1 MKRILLLCGGIL
13 AGLVQLACAQ
23 QRPQYTQ
30 YVFNSFLL
38 NPAVSGIEN
47 YVDLKAGYRSQ
58 WTGLDGAPV
67 TSYITI
73 NGPIGRNFVQG
84 DATAMPGDGANPYS
98 RSYTQDYMASE
109 PHHGVG
115 FSLVSDK
122 TGPITQTNMDLSY
135 AYHLGLTSNLNLAVG
150 VSAGVNH
157 IGLNL
162 AEITVADTQP
172 DPVIVNGN
180 ASQWKPDLSAG
191 IWAYSGNYFMGV
203 SVQQLLKQ
211 NLYFNTT
218 SNVTQS
224 QTVPHYFF
232 TAGVKVPMGDDVAL
246 LPSVLVKVI
255 QPVPTT
261 FDVNLKMAFR
271 DIFWI
276 GGSYRKDDSFGALAG
291 FNISS
296 TINVGY
302 SYDLTTSALKTV
314 SNGTH
319 EIVIG
324 ILLNNKY
331 KVRCPQHGF

>member
-1 MKRILLLCGGIL
+1 MKRILFLCVAFL
-13 AGLVQLACAQ
+13 AGQQVTFAQ

-30 YVFNSFLL
+30 YVFNSYLL

-58 WTGLDGAPV
+58 WSGLDGAPV

-73 NGPIGRNFVQG
+73 NAPLGQNFVQG
-84 DATAMPGDGANPYS
+84 DAAAMSAGGESPYS
-98 RSYTQDYMASE
+98 RSYTQDYVASE
-109 PHHGVG
+109 PHHGIG
-115 FSLVSDK
+115 FALVSDK
-122 TGPITQTNMDLSY
+122 TGPISQTNMNLSY
-135 AYHLGLTSNLNLAVG
+135 AYHLGLTPKLNLALG
-150 VSAGVNH
+150 VAAGVNH
-157 IGLNL
+157 ISLNTS
-162 AEITVADTQP
+162 EITLENP
-172 DPVIVNGN
+172 LDPAISNGN
-180 ASQWKPDLSAG
+180 NSQWKPDLSAG
-191 IWAYSGNYFMGV
+191 IWAYSSNYYLGV
-203 SVQQLLKQ
+203 SVQQLLRQ

-218 SNVTQS
+218 SDVTQS

-232 TAGVKVPMGDDVAL
+232 TAGVKLPMNDDISL

-271 DIFWI
+271 DIFWV
-276 GGSYRKDDSFGALAG
+276 GGSYRKDDSFGGLAG
-291 FNISS
+291 INISS
-296 TINVGY
+296 SINLGY
-302 SYDLTTSALKTV
+302 SYDFTTSALRTV

-324 ILLNNKY
+324 ILLNNRS

>member
-1 MKRILLLCGGIL
+1 MLTGLLQFAL
-13 AGLVQLACAQ
+13 AQ

-30 YVFNSFLL
+30 YVFNSYLL

-47 YVDLKAGYRSQ
+47 YIDLKAGYRSQ

-67 TSYITI
+67 TSYVTI
-73 NGPIGRNFVQG
+73 NGPIGSNFVQG

-115 FSLVSDK
+115 FSMVSDK
-122 TGPITQTNMDLSY
+122 TGPISQTNMNLSY
-135 AYHLGLTSNLNLAVG
+135 AYHLGITPKLNLALG
-150 VSAGVNH
+150 VAAGVNH
-157 IGLNL
+157 ISLNT
-162 AEITVADTQP
+162 AEITLDTP
-172 DPVIVNGN
+172 LDPAIANGN
-180 ASQWKPDLSAG
+180 NNQWKPDLSAG
-191 IWAYSGNYFMGV
+191 IWAYSGNYFLGV

-211 NLYFNTT
+211 NLYFGT
-218 SNVTQS
+218 SNAVSQS

-232 TAGVKVPMGDDVAL
+232 TAGVKVPMSEDVAL

-261 FDVNLKMAFR
+261 YDVNLKMAFR
-271 DIFWI
+271 DIFWV

-291 FNISS
+291 INISS
-296 TINVGY
+296 TINVSY

>member
-1 MKRILLLCGGIL
+1 MKRFLFLCVAILTG
-13 AGLVQLACAQ
+13 VQFTYAQ

-38 NPAVSGIEN
+38 NPAVAGIEN

-67 TSYITI
+67 TSYLTI
-73 NGPIGRNFVQG
+73 NAPLGSGFLQG
-84 DATAMPGDGANPYS
+84 DATAMPAGAGENPFS
-98 RSYTQDYMASE
+98 RSYTQDYMAAE

-115 FSLVSDK
+115 FTVVSDR
-122 TGPITQTNMDLSY
+122 TGPISQTNMDFSY
-135 AYHLGLTSNLNLAVG
+135 AYHLGLTDRLNLAVG
-150 VSAGVNH
+150 VSAGLNH
-157 IGLNL
+157 ISLNT
-162 AEITVADTQP
+162 AEITLENP
-172 DPVIVNGN
+172 LDPAISNGN
-180 ASQWKPDLSAG
+180 NSQWKPDLSVG
-191 IWAYSGNYFMGV
+191 MWAYSANYYFGA

-218 SNVTQS
+218 SSVTQS

-232 TAGVKVPMGDDVAL
+232 TAGIKLPVSEDVAL

-261 FDVNLKMAFR
+261 FDVNLKMAFQ
-271 DIFWI
+271 DIFWL

-291 FNISS
+291 
-296 TINVGY
+296 INVSSSINIGY
-302 SYDLTTSALKTV
+302 SYDFTTSALKTV

>member
-1 MKRILLLCGGIL
+1 MKRILLLCGVML
-13 AGLVQLACAQ
+13 TGLMQFAFAQ

-47 YVDLKAGYRSQ
+47 YIDLKAGYRSQ

-67 TSYITI
+67 TSYVTI
-73 NGPIGRNFVQG
+73 NGPIGNNFVQG

-115 FSLVSDK
+115 FTMVSDK
-122 TGPITQTNMDLSY
+122 TGPISQTNIDLSY
-135 AYHLGLTSNLNLAVG
+135 AYHLGLTPKLNLAVG

-157 IGLNL
+157 ISLNTN
-162 AEITVADTQP
+162 EITLENP
-172 DPVIVNGN
+172 LDPAIANGN
-180 ASQWKPDLSAG
+180 NSQWKPDLGAG
-191 IWAYSGNYFMGV
+191 IWAYSGNYFVGV

-211 NLYFNTT
+211 NLYFGT
-218 SNVTQS
+218 SNTVTQS

-232 TAGVKVPMGDDVAL
+232 TAGVKVPLNDDIAL

-261 FDVNLKMAFR
+261 YDANLKMAFR
-271 DIFWI
+271 DIFWV
-276 GGSYRKDDSFGALAG
+276 GGSYRKDDSFGVLAG
-291 FNISS
+291 INISS

-314 SNGTH
+314 SNGSH

>member
-1 MKRILLLCGGIL
+1 MKRFLFLCVVFL
-13 AGLVQLACAQ
+13 TGLQLTFAQ

-30 YVFNSFLL
+30 YVFNSYLL

-47 YVDLKAGYRSQ
+47 YIDLKAGYRSQ

-67 TSYITI
+67 TSYLTI
-73 NGPIGRNFVQG
+73 NAPIGQGFIQG
-84 DATAMPGDGANPYS
+84 DATAMPSGSGENPYS
-98 RSYTQDYMASE
+98 RSYTQDYMAAE

-115 FSLVSDK
+115 FQIVTDK
-122 TGPITQTNMDLSY
+122 TGPITQTNMDFSY
-135 AYHLGLTSNLNLAVG
+135 AYHLGLTDRLNLAVG
-150 VSAGVNH
+150 VSAGLNH
-157 IGLNL
+157 ISLNTS
-162 AEITVADTQP
+162 EITLENP
-172 DPVIVNGN
+172 LDPAISDGN
-180 ASQWKPDLSAG
+180 NSQWKPDLG
-191 IWAYSGNYFMGV
+191 VGLWAYSANWYFGA

-211 NLYFNTT
+211 NLYFNT
-218 SNVTQS
+218 SSDITQS

-232 TAGVKVPMGDDVAL
+232 TAGVKLPLSEDVSL

-271 DIFWI
+271 DIFWL

-291 FNISS
+291 
-296 TINVGY
+296 INVNSSINIGY
-302 SYDLTTSALKTV
+302 SYDFTTSALNTV

-324 ILLNNKY
+324 ILLNNRY
-331 KVRCPQHGF
+331 KVRCPQHSF

>member
-1 MKRILLLCGGIL
+1 MKRILLLCAGIL
-13 AGLVQLACAQ
+13 IGLQLSFAQ

-30 YVFNSFLL
+30 YVFNNYLL

-47 YVDLKAGYRSQ
+47 YTDLKAGYRSQ
-58 WTGLDGAPV
+58 WTGLSGAPV

-73 NGPIGRNFVQG
+73 NTPIGDNFIQG
-84 DATAMPGDGANPYS
+84 DAAAVSAGAESPYS
-98 RSYTQDYMASE
+98 RPYMQDYVASE

-115 FSLVSDK
+115 FTMVSDK
-122 TGPITQTNMDLSY
+122 AGPINQTNIDFTY
-135 AYHLGLTSNLNLAVG
+135 AYHLGITQKLNLAVG

-157 IGLNL
+157 ISLNTD
-162 AEITVADTQP
+162 EITLENP
-172 DPVIVNGN
+172 NDPAILNGN
-180 ASQWKPDLSAG
+180 NSQWKPDLG
-191 IWAYSGNYFMGV
+191 IGAWAYSGNYYFGV

-211 NLYFNTT
+211 NLYFNSSNKIT
-218 SNVTQS
+218 SS

-232 TAGVKVPMGDDVAL
+232 TAGVKLPVNDDVSL

-271 DIFWI
+271 DIFWV
-276 GGSYRKDDSFGALAG
+276 GGSYRRDDSFGALAG
-291 FNISS
+291 INISS
-296 TINVGY
+296 SINLGY
-302 SYDLTTSALKTV
+302 SYDITTSALRTV

-319 EIVIG
+319 EIVLG
-324 ILLNNKY
+324 MLLNNRY

>member
-1 MKRILLLCGGIL
+1 MKRILFLCVVFL
-13 AGLVQLACAQ
+13 AGLQQIFAQ

-30 YVFNSFLL
+30 YVFNSYLL

-47 YVDLKAGYRSQ
+47 YIDLKAGYRSQ
-58 WTGLDGAPV
+58 WTGLQGAPV

-73 NGPIGRNFVQG
+73 NGPIGQAFLQG

-98 RSYTQDYMASE
+98 RSYTQDYMAAE

-115 FSLVSDK
+115 FSMVSDK
-122 TGPITQTNMDLSY
+122 TGPISQTNMNLSY
-135 AYHLGLTSNLNLAVG
+135 AYHLGLTEKLNLAVG
-150 VSAGVNH
+150 VSAGLNH
-157 IGLNL
+157 ISLNTN
-162 AEITVADTQP
+162 EITLENP
-172 DPVIVNGN
+172 LDPAISNGN
-180 ASQWKPDLSAG
+180 NSQWKPDIGAG
-191 IWAYSGNYFMGV
+191 IWAYSANYYLGV

-211 NLYFNTT
+211 NLYFNTSST
-218 SNVTQS
+218 ITQS

-232 TAGVKVPMGDDVAL
+232 TAGIKVPMNEDLSL

-261 FDVNLKMAFR
+261 YDVNLKMAFR

-291 FNISS
+291 FNVSS
-296 TINVGY
+296 SINLGY

-331 KVRCPQHGF
+331 KVRCPQHTF

>member
-1 MKRILLLCGGIL
+1 MAFL
-13 AGLVQLACAQ
+13 ALVQCTMAQ

-30 YVFNSFLL
+30 YVFNNYLL

-47 YVDLKAGYRSQ
+47 YIDLKAGYRSQ
-58 WTGLDGAPV
+58 WTGLEGAPV
-67 TSYITI
+67 TSYLTI
-73 NGPIGRNFVQG
+73 NAPIGQDFVQG
-84 DATAMPGDGANPYS
+84 DAASMTGDASPYS
-98 RSYTQDYMASE
+98 RSYTQDYTAS
-109 PHHGVG
+109 PAHHGVG
-115 FSLVSDK
+115 FQIVSDK
-122 TGPITQTNMDLSY
+122 TGPITQTTMDFSY
-135 AYHLGLTSNLNLAVG
+135 AYHLGLTDKLNLAVG
-150 VSAGVNH
+150 VSAGLNH
-157 IGLNL
+157 ISLNT
-162 AEITVADTQP
+162 AEITLENP
-172 DPVIVNGN
+172 LDPAISNGN
-180 ASQWKPDLSAG
+180 NSQWKPDLGVG
-191 IWAYSGNYFMGV
+191 IWAYSANYYIGA

-218 SNVTQS
+218 STVTQS

-232 TAGVKVPMGDDVAL
+232 TAGVKLPLSEDVAL

-261 FDVNLKMAFR
+261 FDVNLKMAFQ

-291 FNISS
+291 INISS
-296 TINVGY
+296 SINVGY

-324 ILLNNKY
+324 ILLNNKN
-331 KVRCPQHGF
+331 KVRCPQHSF